1 MVCSKLLIDTEAA
14 AQSLMDLNSQV
25 HVAQFCPQK
34 SHGNCVT
41 FEVLVSR
48 GAQISALRSGQW
60 EGTVPS
66 LCTAGT
72 TGSSCDQS
80 RFQMEPRPGS
90 WLQVLG
96 RLSKYRRLL
105 SAEGALE
112 VPLCCVLTP
121 P

>member
-48 GAQISALRSGQW
+48 GAQISALRSG
-60 EGTVPS
+60 
-66 LCTAGT
+66 
-72 TGSSCDQS
+72 
-80 RFQMEPRPGS
+80 
-90 WLQVLG
+90 
-96 RLSKYRRLL
+96 
-105 SAEGALE
+105 
-112 VPLCCVLTP
+112 
-121 P
+121 